1 MLDKFYEVKD
11 ISFSDLTVQAKE
23 TDCSIEDT
31 PENEVFDLS
40 ELKEFKITLINKRG
54 QAEVIDFV
62 KWKSNHKST

>member
-1 MLDKFYEVKD
+1 MLDKFYQIMD
-11 ISFSDLTVQAKE
+11 ISFSDLTVQAAE
-23 TDCSIEDT
+23 VDFSIMDI